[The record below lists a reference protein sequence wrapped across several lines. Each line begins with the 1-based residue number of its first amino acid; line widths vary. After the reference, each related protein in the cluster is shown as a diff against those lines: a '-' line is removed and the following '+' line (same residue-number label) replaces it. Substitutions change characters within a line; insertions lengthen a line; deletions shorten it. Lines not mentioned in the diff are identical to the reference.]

1 MKNDR
6 TLLTGARNF
15 KQSALEE
22 IYNLY
27 SDKLFQFA
35 YRQLGSRDTAEDC
48 AASTFEKFLNILQR
62 GGGPDEHLRA
72 YLYRIAQNWINDYY
86 RKLPKDIELEEPELE
101 ESQGIPPEQQL
112 SHLEEVDQIREAL
125 QMLTSNQRQVI
136 TLKFLEG
143 WNNKDIAELMD
154 KPIGSIKALQ
164 YRGLI
169 SLRGIL
175 SSGFVATE
183 KS

>member
-1 MKNDR
+1 
-6 TLLTGARNF
+6 
-15 KQSALEE
+15 
-22 IYNLY
+22 
-27 SDKLFQFA
+27 
-35 YRQLGSRDTAEDC
+35 
-48 AASTFEKFLNILQR
+48 
-62 GGGPDEHLRA
+62 
-72 YLYRIAQNWINDYY
+72 
-86 RKLPKDIELEEPELE
+86 
-101 ESQGIPPEQQL
+101 
-112 SHLEEVDQIREAL
+112 
-125 QMLTSNQRQVI
+125 MLTSNQRQVI